1 MNNIIPLSHRGEE
14 PENGVLYLVGTPI
27 GNLSDISERFINIL
41 QKVFL
46 IACEDTRETQKILN
60 KFNIKNKLTSFNKV
74 NCHDKAPKLI
84 NYLLDG
90 KTIALVSDA
99 GMPTICDPGEELVKK
114 AKEKKIDV
122 ICIPGPCA
130 ALTALVSSGFPSSGF
145 VFEGFLPRK
154 KADREKILLEISKN
168 EKTTVMYES
177 PHRLIKTLG
186 ELKKFCGGSRE
197 SIVHRE
203 LTKKYEEHI
212 GSNLDEILRHFNEF
226 KVIGEFTI
234 VLKGIKAKDNLK
246 INELEIKKDLDELIK
261 AGLSLSSAA
270 KYLAKKNKIQKNVIY
285 KLY

>member
-1 MNNIIPLSHRGEE
+1 MSNNIPLSHRGEE
-14 PENGVLYLVGTPI
+14 PENGVLYIVGTPI

-60 KFNIKNKLTSFNKV
+60 KFNIKNKLISFNKV
-74 NCHDKAPKLI
+74 NCHDKTPKLI
-84 NYLLDG
+84 NDLLDG

-99 GMPTICDPGEELVKK
+99 GMPTICDPGEELVKI

-130 ALTALVSSGFPSSGF
+130 ALTALVSSGFPSSSF
-145 VFEGFLPRK
+145 IFEGFLPRK
-154 KADREKILLEISKN
+154 KSNREKILLEISKN
-168 EKTTVMYES
+168 EKTTVIYES
-177 PHRLIKTLG
+177 PHRLIKTLS
-186 ELKKFCGGSRE
+186 ELKIFCGGSRE
-197 SIVHRE
+197 SIVYRE